1 MNVPLTNGKKQMSTR
16 KDFDWPQKK
25 GSEKRGFP
33 MKKKETVLL
42 CEPWNPVSF
51 VINEGDDCT
60 KIPVA
65 VLSCA
70 IGMPKG
76 MLQAC
81 MDKYDE
87 HICIDDVA
95 GILRRL
101 HWKPQE
107 IERAVEQLKPEPI
120 AAVAAKPIRF
130 VAIAANTVEDRW
142 KLKSLDGEQPS
153 SSSKK
158 KQNRKRTSEFD
169 DEFQEFAT
177 EMQYYLSSAAVEIYM
192 KSAEFIA
199 MQDDIISKEVDKAEA
214 YAIRSKVV
222 ITMGDQ

>member
-1 MNVPLTNGKKQMSTR
+1 
-16 KDFDWPQKK
+16 
-25 GSEKRGFP
+25 

-42 CEPWNPVSF
+42 CEPWNSISF
-51 VINEGDDCT
+51 VINEDDDCT
-60 KIPVA
+60 KIPVD

-81 MDKYDE
+81 INTYDE
-87 HICIDDVA
+87 HICIDNVA
-95 GILRRL
+95 DILRKL
-101 HWKPQE
+101 HWEPQE

-120 AAVAAKPIRF
+120 VAVAAKPIRF
-130 VAIAANTVEDRW
+130 VAIAANTVEARW

-153 SSSKK
+153 SKK
-158 KQNRKRTSEFD
+158 KQTRKRTSEFD